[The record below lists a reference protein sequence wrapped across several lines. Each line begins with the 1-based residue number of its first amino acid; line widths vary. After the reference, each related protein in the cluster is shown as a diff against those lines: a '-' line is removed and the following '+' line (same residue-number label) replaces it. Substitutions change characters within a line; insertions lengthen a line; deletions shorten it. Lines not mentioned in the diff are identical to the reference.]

1 MEHTMTASK
10 GQMLVRKRVTNI
22 LRCGLAP
29 SMCILCPWYNSTDV
43 CMMSNVFSFSNLIQD
58 WLGFSEAI
66 ANVIQEE
73 EF

>member
-1 MEHTMTASK
+1 MYFLRQVEH
-10 GQMLVRKRVTNI
+10 L
-22 LRCGLAP
+22 
-29 SMCILCPWYNSTDV
+29 
-43 CMMSNVFSFSNLIQD
+43 MSNVFSFSNLIQD